1 MPSCVLYSMKLLE
14 GNGLY
19 RFVLLAGAGLALRLD
34 FACGK
39 QGTLCERRADELIH
53 QHGEQHDVAHDAA
66 VCKGRSGKRHAERHA
81 GLRQKRDA
89 EMLFDV
95 VTALCHS
102 AADVRAG
109 DLTERTEDDVNDA
122 DEQHERVA

>member
-1 MPSCVLYSMKLLE
+1 MNLLE

-19 RFVLLAGAGLALRLD
+19 RFVLLAGAGLALGLD

-66 VCKGRSGKRHAERHA
+66 VCKGRSGERHAERHA

-95 VTALCHS
+95 VTALCHG

>member
-1 MPSCVLYSMKLLE
+1 MKLLK

-19 RFVLLAGAGLALRLD
+19 RFVFLAGAGLALGLD

-66 VCKGRSGKRHAERHA
+66 VCKGRSGERHAERHA

-89 EMLFDV
+89 EMLFDMV
-95 VTALCHS
+95 AALCHG

-109 DLTERTEDDVNDA
+109 ALTERTEDDVNDA

>member
-1 MPSCVLYSMKLLE
+1 MKLLE
-14 GNGLY
+14 GNGFY
-19 RFVLLAGAGLALRLD
+19 RFVLLAGAGLALWLD

-39 QGTLCERRADELIH
+39 QGTLCERRADEFIH

-66 VCKGRSGKRHAERHA
+66 VCKGRSGERHAERHA

>member
-1 MPSCVLYSMKLLE
+1 MNLLE

-19 RFVLLAGAGLALRLD
+19 RFVLLAGAGLALGLD

-66 VCKGRSGKRHAERHA
+66 VCKGRSGERHAERHT

>member
-1 MPSCVLYSMKLLE
+1 MASCVLYSMKLLE

-19 RFVLLAGAGLALRLD
+19 RFVLLAGAGLALGLD

-66 VCKGRSGKRHAERHA
+66 VCKGRSGERHA

-95 VTALCHS
+95 VTALCHG
-102 AADVRAG
+102 AADVRAR

>member
-19 RFVLLAGAGLALRLD
+19 RFVLLAGAGLALGLD

-39 QGTLCERRADELIH
+39 QRTLCERRADELIH

-66 VCKGRSGKRHAERHA
+66 VCKGCSGERHAERHA

-109 DLTERTEDDVNDA
+109 DLTDRAEDDVNDA
-122 DEQHERVA
+122 DEQHERVT

>member
-1 MPSCVLYSMKLLE
+1 MKLLE

-19 RFVLLAGAGLALRLD
+19 RFVLLAGAGLALGLD

-66 VCKGRSGKRHAERHA
+66 VCKGHSGERHAERTPACGRSVMPRCFLMWSLHFVMA
-81 GLRQKRDA
+81 QL
-89 EMLFDV
+89 M
-95 VTALCHS
+95 
-102 AADVRAG
+102 
-109 DLTERTEDDVNDA
+109 
-122 DEQHERVA
+122 

>member
-1 MPSCVLYSMKLLE
+1 MKLLE

-19 RFVLLAGAGLALRLD
+19 RFVLLAGAGLALGLD

-66 VCKGRSGKRHAERHA
+66 VCKGRSGERHAERHA

-89 EMLFDV
+89 RCFLMWSLHFV
-95 VTALCHS
+95 MAQLM
-102 AADVRAG
+102 
-109 DLTERTEDDVNDA
+109 
-122 DEQHERVA
+122 

>member
-1 MPSCVLYSMKLLE
+1 MPSCVLYSMKSLE
-14 GNGLY
+14 GNGLCGLV
-19 RFVLLAGAGLALRLD
+19 FLAGAGLALGLD

-66 VCKGRSGKRHAERHA
+66 VCKGRSGERHAERHA
-81 GLRQKRDA
+81 GLRQKCDA